1 MTMKL
6 LSETTRLEQPSEFRR
21 VFGPVAL
28 RKTVVNIR
36 QIPSELKPR
45 ISTFQKR
52 EENYSFSRLL
62 WLTTQMSVEPVK
74 TICEIFH
81 NILLLSHNTMI
92 ISTSS
97 QMTQRNCLQF
107 EDGSGCVCL
116 CDQVSQLNSKINSK
130 NNAGIISLCQSSHA
144 NQSIKFKI
152 WQVWRSKS

>member
-1 MTMKL
+1 M
-6 LSETTRLEQPSEFRR
+6 
-21 VFGPVAL
+21 
-28 RKTVVNIR
+28 NIR

-81 NILLLSHNTMI
+81 NILLLLHNTMI

-130 NNAGIISLCQSSHA
+130 NNAGIISLC
-144 NQSIKFKI
+144 
-152 WQVWRSKS
+152 